1 MLVNDRHLYIPYL
14 ALSHVRYAVVSLVT
28 DVSEDRTLLLL
39 FNPIMKELRSLGT
52 PRTADLTKR
61 RHLKRHQFNF
71 VKLSDHSHFCPKY

>member
-39 FNPIMKELRSLGT
+39 FNPDDE
-52 PRTADLTKR
+52 RTAILRNTG
-61 RHLKRHQFNF
+61 N
-71 VKLSDHSHFCPKY
+71 C